1 MNQQKII
8 IARNLL
14 ITQMNHWIVFTIGI
28 TILGLTGSGKPDML
42 RWILL
47 SLFPFFLFLI
57 RRYTNKFLPFVA
69 WNLLAAAVMLPILY
83 GALIPTIVYLVYL
96 AGYLIISAANRLRT
110 EDRLD
115 RMMSP
120 IASVV
125 VPALMLA
132 LMNYQKMEGWDLY
145 YILPLVI
152 FLGIY
157 FLIYYIE
164 HYLHFLIVNESS
176 AGHMPEKEIFRS
188 GLKLVIIY
196 AAAGVLILL
205 ATANIG
211 WLAGI
216 LRQLKNVLVWFLRLL
231 FSLFGTDSEEI
242 TELEEVPLEEQSG
255 GMELPEAGETFWLW
269 QVLEYVFAFA
279 LVCALIAL
287 VVYGFVKL
295 VKFLKA
301 RFGQSLFGEDAIKN
315 DNSKDVREQCEIE
328 RSGGNR
334 RNLFSLFLSPEQ
346 RVRKLYKKRILEGSN
361 VLKEAGL
368 HKDLNVCTVG
378 ECSGRLGIDELAG
391 VYEKVRYSG
400 EECTMSDVKAA
411 KSGMKNVK

>member
-1 MNQQKII
+1 
-8 IARNLL
+8 
-14 ITQMNHWIVFTIGI
+14 
-28 TILGLTGSGKPDML
+28 
-42 RWILL
+42 
-47 SLFPFFLFLI
+47 
-57 RRYTNKFLPFVA
+57 
-69 WNLLAAAVMLPILY
+69 
-83 GALIPTIVYLVYL
+83 
-96 AGYLIISAANRLRT
+96 
-110 EDRLD
+110 
-115 RMMSP
+115 MMSP

-216 LRQLKNVLVWFLRLL
+216 LRQLKNVLIWFLRLL

-328 RSGGNR
+328 RSSGNR

-361 VLKEAGL
+361 ALKEAGL
-368 HKDLNVCTVG
+368 HKELNVCTVG